1 MKKNTKRILAI
12 VAILLLVL
20 LSIST
25 LVIAV
30 LDFPG
35 KERLFMASALAMI
48 FLPILLWVYI
58 WLYGIYSGRRTLA
71 SVWPEDELPIEEE
84 ISMEEENS
92 AKENQ
97 DNSDPTT

>member
-25 LVIAV
+25 LVIAI

-58 WLYGIYSGRRTLA
+58 WLYGIYANKRTLA
-71 SVWPEDELPIEEE
+71 TVWPEDELPTEEE
-84 ISMEEENS
+84 T
-92 AKENQ
+92 Q
-97 DNSDPTT
+97 DNSDSTT

>member
-71 SVWPEDELPIEEE
+71 SVWPEDEVIDHNEDLASEDTEDDSNEE
-84 ISMEEENS
+84 
-92 AKENQ
+92 
-97 DNSDPTT
+97 